1 MDYKE
6 IYFEEI
12 DSTNK
17 YIKNHYLDLDNFTFI
32 TTSYQTEGKGRNERT
47 WKSNKGENLL
57 FSLLIKDKNLTEL
70 AGYLSLVTSVS
81 VAQVIERYDINNVS
95 IKWPNDIN
103 VNDKKVCGI
112 LLEGQ
117 VPDYLAIGIGINVNQ
132 KVFDG
137 EYHISPT
144 SLALEREKNID
155 LNDFKSDL
163 LENLIYNISN
173 INYLKQAFINYFNS
187 HNYLKNKAIYFTY
200 NNQEL
205 TGNVLGV
212 SDDFSLLIDS
222 NNQIMKVNSGEI
234 HIKEV
239 K

>member
-1 MDYKE
+1 MNYKE

-17 YIKNHYLDLDNFTFI
+17 YIKNHYLDLDNYTFV
-32 TTSYQTEGKGRNERT
+32 TTSYQTEGKGRNKRI

-57 FSLLIKDKNLTEL
+57 FSLLIKDKNLTQL
-70 AGYLSLVTSVS
+70 GGYLSLVTSVS
-81 VAQVIERYDINNVS
+81 VAQVIERYGINNVS

-144 SLALEREKNID
+144 SLALESGKNVN
-155 LNDFKSDL
+155 LNDFKRDL
-163 LENLIYNISN
+163 HENLIKNISN
-173 INYLKQAFINYFNS
+173 IVSLKQTFLNYFNS
-187 HNYLKNKAIYFTY
+187 HNYLKNKIISFIY

-205 TGNVLGV
+205 TGSVLSV

-222 NNQIMKVNSGEI
+222 NNGVIKVNSGEV
-234 HIKEV
+234 HIKEI